1 MVDYVFLQQISV
13 KVNDGSGVI
22 IKPCTNEYCY
32 VFTDWHVIENIERE
46 KICVEYYV
54 TEKDKYGE
62 DVLKFEKSYSF
73 RNL

>member
-62 DVLKFEKSYSF
+62 DV
-73 RNL
+73 